1 MTTAIA
7 TTASLIAIVIP
18 GFLFQPIDPAVI
30 LGFVVAGACLFFAGR
45 DYVNPR
51 RRHAVR
57 RF

>member
-7 TTASLIAIVIP
+7 TTASLIAIAIP

-30 LGFVVAGACLFFAGR
+30 LGFVVVGACLFFALR
-45 DYVNPR
+45 DYVTPHR
-51 RRHAVR
+51 RRALH